1 MSSAS
6 ELFAP
11 SIQVNTITGNPGIA
25 SSPFHIRGAD
35 LSHCNVNHYTVAAVI
50 PAAALVDGFLTL
62 APNGAGIIYTL
73 PTAAAIVAAFTA
85 AGSPLAIGNVFE
97 VGFQLN
103 IAANTGVFAMGAN
116 LTAITALETITVR
129 KSGVLI
135 FIVTN
140 VSSGTEALSVAL
152 SVSSA

>member
-1 MSSAS
+1 
-6 ELFAP
+6 
-11 SIQVNTITGNPGIA
+11 
-25 SSPFHIRGAD
+25 
-35 LSHCNVNHYTVAAVI
+35 
-50 PAAALVDGFLTL
+50 
-62 APNGAGIIYTL
+62 
-73 PTAAAIVAAFTA
+73 
-85 AGSPLAIGNVFE
+85 
-97 VGFQLN
+97 
-103 IAANTGVFAMGAN
+103 MGAN